1 MQKLILLPLMLLV
14 ATLANADTLDKLA
27 RKYKKHDGVV
37 YAASIDEVEKLNDQY
52 GTKVVIK
59 NEGKEYDG
67 IQELISKMRESGVK
81 DIRML
86 QLKECSTEVRTRFAE
101 DVQEAVPRGY
111 ESFMRL
117 GDNEQFFSIYFNK
130 RKDSMKVLILYANDD
145 NSGFVEIDSDNK
157 TLNSLF
163 NF

>member
-1 MQKLILLPLMLLV
+1 MQKFILLPLMLLV

-27 RKYKKHDGVV
+27 RKYKKYDGAV
-37 YAASIDEVEKLNDQY
+37 YAASIDEVEKLNGQY
-52 GTKVVIK
+52 GTNVVIK
-59 NEGKEYDG
+59 NEGKEHDG
-67 IQELISKMRESGVK
+67 IEELIAKMRESGVK
-81 DIRML
+81 DMRML
-86 QLKECSTEVRTRFAE
+86 QLKECSTEVRTRFAR

-111 ESFMRL
+111 ESFMRI
-117 GDNEQFFSIYFNK
+117 GDDEQFFSIYLNK
-130 RKDSMKVLILYANDD
+130 RKGSMKVLILYTGND

>member
-27 RKYKKHDGVV
+27 RKYKKYDGVV

-67 IQELISKMRESGVK
+67 IRELISKMRESGVK

-86 QLKECSTEVRTRFAE
+86 QLKECSTEVRTRFAR

-117 GDNEQFFSIYFNK
+117 GDNEQFFSIYLNK
-130 RKDSMKVLILYANDD
+130 RKGCMKVLILYAGDD
-145 NSGFVEIDSDNK
+145 NCGFVEIDSDNK

>member
-1 MQKLILLPLMLLV
+1 MQKFILLPLMLLV

-27 RKYKKHDGVV
+27 RKYKKYDGAV
-37 YAASIDEVEKLNDQY
+37 YAASIDEVEKLNGQY
-52 GTKVVIK
+52 GTNVVIK
-59 NEGKEYDG
+59 NEGKEHDG
-67 IQELISKMRESGVK
+67 IEELIAKMRESGVK
-81 DIRML
+81 DMRML
-86 QLKECSTEVRTRFAE
+86 QLKECSTEVRTRFAR

-111 ESFMRL
+111 ESFMRI
-117 GDNEQFFSIYFNK
+117 GDDEQFFSIYLNK
-130 RKDSMKVLILYANDD
+130 RKGSMKVLILYAGDD

>member
-27 RKYKKHDGVV
+27 RKYKKYDGVV
-37 YAASIDEVEKLNDQY
+37 YAASIEEVEKLNGQY

-67 IQELISKMRESGVK
+67 IRELISKMRESGVK

-86 QLKECSTEVRTRFAE
+86 QLKECSTEVRTRFAR

>member
-27 RKYKKHDGVV
+27 RKYKKYDGVV

-67 IQELISKMRESGVK
+67 IR
-81 DIRML
+81 
-86 QLKECSTEVRTRFAE
+86 
-101 DVQEAVPRGY
+101 
-111 ESFMRL
+111 
-117 GDNEQFFSIYFNK
+117 
-130 RKDSMKVLILYANDD
+130 
-145 NSGFVEIDSDNK
+145 
-157 TLNSLF
+157 
-163 NF
+163 

>member
-27 RKYKKHDGVV
+27 RKYKKYDGVV
-37 YAASIDEVEKLNDQY
+37 YAASIEEVEKLNGQY
-52 GTKVVIK
+52 GTNVVIK
-59 NEGKEYDG
+59 NDGKEHDG
-67 IQELISKMRESGVK
+67 IEELIAKMRESGVK
-81 DIRML
+81 DMRML
-86 QLKECSTEVRTRFAE
+86 QLKECSTEVKTRFAR
-101 DVQEAVPRGY
+101 DVLEAVPRGY
-111 ESFMRL
+111 ESFMRI
-117 GDNEQFFSIYFNK
+117 GDDEQFFSIYLNK
-130 RKDSMKVLILYANDD
+130 RKGSMKVLILYANDD

>member
-27 RKYKKHDGVV
+27 RKYKKYDGVV
-37 YAASIDEVEKLNDQY
+37 YAASIEEVEKLNGQY

-59 NEGKEYDG
+59 NNGEHDG
-67 IQELISKMRESGVK
+67 VEELITKMRESGVK

-86 QLKECSTEVRTRFAE
+86 QLKECSTEVRTRFAR

-117 GDNEQFFSIYFNK
+117 GDDEQFFSIYLNK
-130 RKDSMKVLILYANDD
+130 RKGCMKVLILYAGDD
-145 NSGFVEIDSDNK
+145 NCGFVEIDSDNK

>member
-27 RKYKKHDGVV
+27 RKYKKYDGVV
-37 YAASIDEVEKLNDQY
+37 YAASIDEVEKLNGQY

-59 NEGKEYDG
+59 NNEEHDG
-67 IQELISKMRESGVK
+67 IEELITKMRESGVK

-117 GDNEQFFSIYFNK
+117 GDNEQFFSIYLNK
-130 RKDSMKVLILYANDD
+130 RKGCMKVLILYAGDD
-145 NSGFVEIDSDNK
+145 NCGFVEIDSDNK

>member
-27 RKYKKHDGVV
+27 RKYKKYDGVV
-37 YAASIDEVEKLNDQY
+37 YAASIEEVEKLNGQY
-52 GTKVVIK
+52 GTNVVIK
-59 NEGKEYDG
+59 NDGKEHDG
-67 IQELISKMRESGVK
+67 IEELIAKMRESGVK
-81 DIRML
+81 DMRML
-86 QLKECSTEVRTRFAE
+86 QLKECSTEVKTRFAR

-111 ESFMRL
+111 ESFMRI
-117 GDNEQFFSIYFNK
+117 GEEEQFFSIYLNK
-130 RKDSMKVLILYANDD
+130 RKGSMKVLILYVGDENC
-145 NSGFVEIDSDNK
+145 GFVEIDSDNK

>member
-27 RKYKKHDGVV
+27 RKYKKYDGAV
-37 YAASIDEVEKLNDQY
+37 YAASIDEVEKLNGQY
-52 GTKVVIK
+52 GTNVVIK
-59 NEGKEYDG
+59 NEGKEHDG
-67 IQELISKMRESGVK
+67 IEELIAKMRESGVK
-81 DIRML
+81 DMRML
-86 QLKECSTEVRTRFAE
+86 QLKECSTEVRTRFAR

-117 GDNEQFFSIYFNK
+117 GEEEQFFSIYLNK
-130 RKDSMKVLILYANDD
+130 RKGSMKVLILYVGDD
-145 NSGFVEIDSDNK
+145 NCGFVEIDSDNK

>member
-1 MQKLILLPLMLLV
+1 MQKLVLLPLMLLV
-14 ATLANADTLDKLA
+14 ATFANADTLDRLA
-27 RKYKKHDGVV
+27 RKYKKYDGVV
-37 YAASIDEVEKLNDQY
+37 YAASIEEVEKLNGQY

-59 NEGKEYDG
+59 NNEEHDG
-67 IQELISKMRESGVK
+67 IEELITKMRELGVK

-86 QLKECSTEVRTRFAE
+86 QLKECTAEVRTRFAE
-101 DVQEAVPRGY
+101 DLQEAVPRGY

-117 GDNEQFFSIYFNK
+117 GDDEQFFSIYLNK
-130 RKDSMKVLILYANDD
+130 RKESMKVLILYANDD

>member
-1 MQKLILLPLMLLV
+1 MQKLVLLPLMLLV
-14 ATLANADTLDKLA
+14 SALANADTLDKLA
-27 RKYKKHDGVV
+27 RKYKKYDGVV
-37 YAASIDEVEKLNDQY
+37 YAASIDEVEKLNGQY

-59 NEGKEYDG
+59 NNEEHDG
-67 IQELISKMRESGVK
+67 IEELIAKMREAGVK
-81 DIRML
+81 DMRML
-86 QLKECSTEVRTRFAE
+86 QLQECSAEVRTRFAE

-117 GDNEQFFSIYFNK
+117 GDDEQFFSIYLNK
-130 RKDSMKVLILYANDD
+130 RKGSMKVLILYANDD

>member
-27 RKYKKHDGVV
+27 RKYKKYDGVV

-67 IQELISKMRESGVK
+67 IRELISKMRESGVK

-86 QLKECSTEVRTRFAE
+86 QLKECSTEVRTGFAR

-117 GDNEQFFSIYFNK
+117 GDNEQFFSIYLNK
-130 RKDSMKVLILYANDD
+130 RKGSMKVLILYAGDD
-145 NSGFVEIDSDNK
+145 NCGFVEIDSDNK

>member
-1 MQKLILLPLMLLV
+1 MQKFILLPLMLLV

-27 RKYKKHDGVV
+27 RKYKKYDGAV
-37 YAASIDEVEKLNDQY
+37 YAASIDEIEKLNGQY
-52 GTKVVIK
+52 GTNVVIK
-59 NEGKEYDG
+59 NEGKEHDG
-67 IQELISKMRESGVK
+67 IEELIAKMRESGVK
-81 DIRML
+81 DMRML
-86 QLKECSTEVRTRFAE
+86 QLKECSTEVRTRFAR

-111 ESFMRL
+111 ESFMRI
-117 GDNEQFFSIYFNK
+117 GDDEQFFSIYLNK
-130 RKDSMKVLILYANDD
+130 RKGSMKVLILYAGDD

>member
-1 MQKLILLPLMLLV
+1 MQKLFLLPLMLLV

-27 RKYKKHDGVV
+27 RKYKKYDGVV

-52 GTKVVIK
+52 GAKVVVK
-59 NEGKEYDG
+59 NDGKEHDG
-67 IQELISKMRESGVK
+67 IEELIAKMRESGVK
-81 DIRML
+81 DMRML

-117 GDNEQFFSIYFNK
+117 GDDEQFFSIYLNK
-130 RKDSMKVLILYANDD
+130 RKGSMKVLILYAKDD

-157 TLNSLF
+157 MLNSLF